1 MYRFALRPLWI
12 LSHLFAVAVVVA
24 FVLLGL
30 WQLDRHDQRAGR
42 NATVQARSD
51 LAPVPVA
58 DALAGAEEADELRFR
73 TVTAS
78 GTFGDRDL
86 LVDNRSKDGLPG
98 AWVLTPLRL
107 ADGTTLVVNR
117 GFQFNDGGSVTP
129 VAAPTGTVEIEGT
142 VTTWE
147 GDGCGVR
154 NGPDGVPAGMACLR
168 RPTAEDAFDADV
180 LPVVVQAQRSTPP
193 APDLLVPVP
202 LPELDDG
209 PHRSYAVQWF
219 IFAAIIA
226 IVYPLIL
233 RRVAR
238 GVGEQVDQPDAEDP
252 VAGATLG

>member
-30 WQLDRHDQRAGR
+30 WQLDRHEQRADR
-42 NATVQARSD
+42 NATVQARSE
-51 LAPVPVA
+51 LAPVPVVDALDGVA
-58 DALAGAEEADELRFR
+58 DADDLRFR

-78 GTFGDRDL
+78 GTYGDRDL

-107 ADGTTLVVNR
+107 DDGTTLVVNR
-117 GFQFNDGGSVTP
+117 GFQFNDGGRVTP
-129 VAAPTGTVEIEGT
+129 EPAPAGPVSLEGT

-154 NGPDGVPAGMACLR
+154 TGADGDPVGMACLR
-168 RPTAEDAFDADV
+168 RPTAEDVFGAEV
-180 LPVVVQAQRSTPP
+180 LPVVVQAQSATPP
-193 APDLLVPVP
+193 ASDLLAPVP

-219 IFAAIIA
+219 IFATIIA
-226 IVYPLIL
+226 VVYPLIL

-238 GVGEQVDQPDAEDP
+238 GVGERADEPDA
-252 VAGATLG
+252 GTGHG